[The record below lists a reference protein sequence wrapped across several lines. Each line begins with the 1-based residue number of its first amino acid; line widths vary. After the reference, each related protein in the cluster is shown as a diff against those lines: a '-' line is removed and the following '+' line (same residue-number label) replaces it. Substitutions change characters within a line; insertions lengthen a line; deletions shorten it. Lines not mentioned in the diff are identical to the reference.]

1 MTYSKKK
8 TIKAMQDG
16 IWEEFNDPDAAGVK
30 MEDILTGAREIM
42 GVKLTDAQIQSVV
55 EHYNYADDW
64 TDQDEK
70 VRDMI
75 ADATADSEDGDKL
88 FSWMTWIDGDQ
99 AADGFIDYYEN
110 N

>member
-1 MTYSKKK
+1 MTYSNK

-16 IWEEFNDPDAAGVK
+16 IWDEFTDPDAAGVK
-30 MEDILTGAREIM
+30 MEDILTGARDIM

-75 ADATADSEDGDKL
+75 ADATDSEDGDKL
-88 FSWMTWIDGDQ
+88 FNWMVWIDGDQ

>member
-1 MTYSKKK
+1 MTYSND

-16 IWEEFNDPDAAGVK
+16 IWGEFTDPDAAGVK
-30 MEDILTGAREIM
+30 MEDILTGARDIM
-42 GVKLTDAQIQSVV
+42 GVQLTDAQIQSVV

-75 ADATADSEDGDKL
+75 ANATDSEDGDKL
-88 FSWMTWIDGDQ
+88 FNWMVWIDGDQ

>member
-1 MTYSKKK
+1 MTYSNK

-16 IWEEFNDPDAAGVK
+16 IWDEFTDPDAAGVK
-30 MEDILTGAREIM
+30 KEDILTVARDIM
-42 GVKLTDAQIQSVV
+42 GVKLTDDQIQSVV

-64 TDQDEK
+64 TEQDEK

-75 ADATADSEDGDKL
+75 ADATDSEDGDKL
-88 FSWMTWIDGDQ
+88 FSWMAWIDGDQ